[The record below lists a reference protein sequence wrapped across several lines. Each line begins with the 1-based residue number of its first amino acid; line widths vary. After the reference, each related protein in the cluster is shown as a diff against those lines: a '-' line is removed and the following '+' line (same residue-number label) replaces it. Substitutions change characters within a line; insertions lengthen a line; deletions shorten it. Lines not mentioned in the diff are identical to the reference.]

1 MPKIFQWLFSMVVM
15 FLILQVPETSAEPPS
30 VRNFDPEKVETLRN
44 QLDMDYEGRQ
54 VENNTWLENFGLWL
68 TDLLKSFGKFLNE
81 HFNINIDPI
90 VFKLIFYGLVISALV
105 FLVIKITGADG
116 QISLFRARKK
126 INQVRHSI
134 EEEDIQHQDFTRLIN
149 EALQKKNYTLA
160 IRYYYLYALQHLS
173 EAGAIEYHIRK
184 TNANYIR
191 ELKGMDISAPFV
203 EMVSL
208 FDYIWYGNYTAQQ
221 AHCERMS
228 EKLNMIKRGSV

>member
-1 MPKIFQWLFSMVVM
+1 MPKIHQWLFSIVVL

-30 VRNFDPEKVETLRN
+30 VRNFDPEKLETLRD
-44 QLDMDYEGRQ
+44 QLDMDYENRL
-54 VENNTWLENFGLWL
+54 VENNSWLETFGLWL
-68 TDLLKSFGKFLNE
+68 TDMLKSFGEFLNKY
-81 HFNINIDPI
+81 FNINIDPI

-105 FLVIKITGADG
+105 FLIIKITGADG
-116 QISLFRARKK
+116 QISLFRSKKK
-126 INQVRHSI
+126 IDQVRYSI
-134 EEEDIQHQDFTRLIN
+134 EEEDIQYQNFPQLIS
-149 EALQKKNYTLA
+149 EAQQNKNYTLA
-160 IRYYYLYALQHLS
+160 IRYYYLHALQHLS

-191 ELKGMDISAPFV
+191 ELNGRDISAPFV

-228 EKLNMIKRGSV
+228 EKLNMIKKGSV